1 MMPFYESDTESL
13 TALTC
18 VPASGHAKNCD
29 FVDNMLVNSRYIP
42 WFRCKYK
49 ACYSSKSEDDNGMDI
64 ERTPDKGLNVVPS
77 NVCTDIKENE
87 ERKRK
92 ST

>member
-1 MMPFYESDTESL
+1 
-13 TALTC
+13 
-18 VPASGHAKNCD
+18 
-29 FVDNMLVNSRYIP
+29 
-42 WFRCKYK
+42 
-49 ACYSSKSEDDNGMDI
+49 MDI